1 MLGIRLFPITPNH
14 IGGYREEQLM
24 NRDKSEGEGIMREV
38 DKKEKR
44 RSILQKAF
52 LGLIFVVG
60 LSIFLYPSATNFIN
74 SIKQAQVIE
83 GYKENIE
90 KLRAEEKIR
99 LRREAMAY
107 NEKLSGG
114 TTITDPFA
122 ENRPQEAGVSYM
134 DMLNIGEI
142 MAYVEIP
149 KIDINIPVYH
159 GTSDDVLNN
168 GLGHIEQTSLPIG
181 GLGTNSVITGHRG
194 LPSAKMFRNLDEMEI
209 GDEFYIHS
217 LDEVLAYKIFDVV
230 IVPPTDIERLRIE
243 KDKDIVT
250 LITCDPYMINTNRLL
265 VRGLRTDYISPV
277 EYAKGEEEI
286 IPEVVSEESEGREIP
301 STVNQ
306 FDSNE
311 WMMLIVAAISVS
323 AVFIIYRI
331 LRRRKDRGKKVI
343 DHEA

>member
-1 MLGIRLFPITPNH
+1 M
-14 IGGYREEQLM
+14 
-24 NRDKSEGEGIMREV
+24 SEKEKK
-38 DKKEKR
+38 DKK
-44 RSILQKAF
+44 RSILQKII

-60 LSIFLYPSATNFIN
+60 LSIFLYPSVTNFIN

-90 KLRAEEKIR
+90 KLREEEKIR
-99 LRREAMAY
+99 LRKEAIAY
-107 NEKLSGG
+107 NEKLTGG
-114 TTITDPFA
+114 TIISDPFA
-122 ENRPQEAGVSYM
+122 ENRPQETGVSYM

-149 KIDINIPVYH
+149 KIDVHLPVYH

-168 GLGHIEQTSLPIG
+168 GLGHIEQTSLPVG

-243 KDKDIVT
+243 SDKDIVT

-265 VRGLRTDYISPV
+265 VRGLRTDYIAPV
-277 EYAKGEEEI
+277 GYAEGGEEI

-301 STVNQ
+301 STVNRIG
-306 FDSNE
+306 SNE
-311 WMMLIVAAISVS
+311 WMMLIVAAISM
-323 AVFIIYRI
+323 ATIFIIYRI
-331 LRRRKDRGKKVI
+331 LRSRKDRGKKVM
-343 DHEA
+343 DHEV

>member
-1 MLGIRLFPITPNH
+1 M
-14 IGGYREEQLM
+14 
-24 NRDKSEGEGIMREV
+24 SEKEKK
-38 DKKEKR
+38 DKK
-44 RSILQKAF
+44 RSVLQKMF

-60 LSIFLYPSATNFIN
+60 LSIFLYPSVTNFIN

-83 GYKENIE
+83 GYNENIE
-90 KLRAEEKIR
+90 KLREEEKIR
-99 LRREAMAY
+99 LRKEAIAY
-107 NEKLSGG
+107 NEKLTGG
-114 TTITDPFA
+114 TIITDPFA

-149 KIDINIPVYH
+149 KIDVHLPVYH

-168 GLGHIEQTSLPIG
+168 GLGHIEQTSLPVG

-217 LDEVLAYKIFDVV
+217 LDEVLAYTVFDVV

-243 KDKDIVT
+243 SDKDIVT

-265 VRGLRTDYISPV
+265 VRGLRTDYIAPV
-277 EYAKGEEEI
+277 EYAEGGEEV
-286 IPEVVSEESEGREIP
+286 IPGVVSEESEGRENP
-301 STVNQ
+301 TTVNQ
-306 FDSNE
+306 IGSNE
-311 WMMLIVAAISVS
+311 WMMLIVAAISM
-323 AVFIIYRI
+323 ATVFIIYRN
-331 LRRRKDRGKKVI
+331 LRSRKDRGKKVM
-343 DHEA
+343 DHEV